1 MDKIQNSEISC
12 ECKKIEWNKYNE
24 QEHILT
30 KCNSCY
36 CKFIREEITYEE
48 YENICILS
56 RKNSGCKFKEICMV
70 AT

>member
-1 MDKIQNSEISC
+1 MDKIQHSVLNC
-12 ECKKIEWNKYNE
+12 ECNKIEWITYNE
-24 QEHILT
+24 EEHILT

-48 YENICILS
+48 YESICILS
-56 RKNSGCKFKEICMV
+56 RKNSGRKFKEICMV